1 MHYSSIVSSSS
12 YRINPTII
20 FQIQFPKLDWK
31 SDLKKSIIKWDAK
44 ISWSTF
50 YLEGVTSLVVED
62 QRLSIFL
69 SLSLFISFSN
79 SIFVF
84 LFIAL
89 SLAFSLFLCVL
100 LFLRMLLFLYLS
112 VLLFLNLSA
121 WLFSLSFF
129 FFISLLLFLNASL
142 FLSSPYSFFLSL
154 SLSLC
159 SIRLIHSKRDIVTL
173 SSSRLKQ
180 EKLPFIVWLK

>member
-69 SLSLFISFSN
+69 SLSLFISFSL
-79 SIFVF
+79 SFS
-84 LFIAL
+84 L
-89 SLAFSLFLCVL
+89 SLSLL

>member
-44 ISWSTF
+44 ICWSTF

-69 SLSLFISFSN
+69 SLSLFISFS
-79 SIFVF
+79 
-84 LFIAL
+84 L
-89 SLAFSLFLCVL
+89 S
-100 LFLRMLLFLYLS
+100 
-112 VLLFLNLSA
+112 
-121 WLFSLSFF
+121 FSLSL
-129 FFISLLLFLNASL
+129 SLLLFLYFSVSFFFFVCFSFFICLSCFFLISL
-142 FLSSPYSFFLSL
+142 PDYFLSLSFSLYLSYFFLMPLSFFLPLILSFSL

>member
-69 SLSLFISFSN
+69 SHSLYFFLSL
-79 SIFVF
+79 F

-154 SLSLC
+154 SLFLC

>member
-69 SLSLFISFSN
+69 SLSLFISFS
-79 SIFVF
+79 
-84 LFIAL
+84 L
-89 SLAFSLFLCVL
+89 SFSLSLCVL

>member
-69 SLSLFISFSN
+69 S
-79 SIFVF
+79 
-84 LFIAL
+84 
-89 SLAFSLFLCVL
+89 LCVL